1 MVGCMKTR
9 VLDIGITM
17 WYNIVMLEIVGVFIC
32 VFICVFLCVSFIN
45 PPITMLGQSEELENV
60 RS

>member
-32 VFICVFLCVSFIN
+32 VFLCVSFIN

>member
-9 VLDIGITM
+9 VLDIGVTM
-17 WYNIVMLEIVGVFIC
+17 WYNILMLEIVV

>member
-17 WYNIVMLEIVGVFIC
+17 WYNILMLEIVGVFIC
-32 VFICVFLCVSFIN
+32 VFICVFFVC
-45 PPITMLGQSEELENV
+45 
-60 RS
+60 